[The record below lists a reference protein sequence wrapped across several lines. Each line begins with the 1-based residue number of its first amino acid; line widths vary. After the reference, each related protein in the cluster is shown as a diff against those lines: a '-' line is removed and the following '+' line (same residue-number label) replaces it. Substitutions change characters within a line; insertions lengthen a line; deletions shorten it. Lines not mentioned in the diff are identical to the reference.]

1 MRQYPH
7 SLAALALSLVL
18 VRPAAICQTA
28 ITDIPVPTPLSG
40 MLDADVYRGSGNRI
54 HIVGTANGPA
64 SGYWDEYRLLF
75 VVSRDAGGATSTAT
89 FPDTAWRWNDG
100 LHGEEYRFNRAV
112 AVDVQDNVFMFWSKQ
127 YAMLSDI
134 PPFLTLGIPAGK
146 CMKRTPGGT
155 VNLFDLGSS
164 TSPAVALGPDN
175 TAHFAWETI
184 ESVRGDSNFVAYS
197 SRIYYRY
204 LTGTGTLSVP
214 QFVDTG
220 FSPRLASGTPARA
233 HLVWMHGDSSTGASF
248 SLRYRTID
256 AGIPS
261 PAITLKDLVNK
272 PAYLTMGVDSSG
284 VVHVAWTEVRAAN
297 YIKVFLLSLTGPS
310 IHIDSSAIYDPS
322 PGQLRMSVLPNGIVN
337 MIWAAGG
344 GFDSLYYTSTRTL
357 PPFAHVRSFL
367 LPPVY
372 FANALGLFTK
382 SGGSPGCILGDASR
396 IRYLRDLESGSDTS
410 LVMITG
416 VLPHDIA
423 HPVIAGAGDSVWVA
437 YRKSG
442 SQLGLA
448 RFVDGTVD
456 VHEGPSIVRAFHLDQ
471 NYPNPFNPSTT
482 IRYSIGRSGMV
493 TLRVLDILGE
503 EVATLLE
510 TRCEPGNYAVSWDA
524 GNKSSGVY
532 FCKMVAGD
540 FVSVRKMLVVK

>member
-1 MRQYPH
+1 MTRHRH
-7 SLAALALSLVL
+7 SLVTLALALVL
-18 VRPAAICQTA
+18 VGPDALCQTTV
-28 ITDIPVPTPLSG
+28 TDIPVPTPLSG
-40 MLDADVYRGSGNRI
+40 ILDADVYRGSGNRI
-54 HIVGTANGPA
+54 HIVGTANGPS
-64 SGYWDEYRLLF
+64 SGYWDEIRLLF
-75 VVSRDAGGATSTAT
+75 VMSRDPWGATTTTT

-112 AVDVQDNVFMFWSKQ
+112 AVDAQDNVFMFWSKQ

-134 PPFLTLGIPAGK
+134 PPFLTLGTPAGR

-164 TSPAVALGPDN
+164 TSPAIALGPDN

-197 SRIYYRY
+197 GRIFYRY
-204 LTGTGTLSVP
+204 LTGTGILSVP

-220 FSPRLASGTPARA
+220 FTPRLSGSAPARA
-233 HLVWMHGDSSTGASF
+233 HLVWMHGDSSTGALF

-256 AGIPS
+256 AGSPS
-261 PAITLKDLVNK
+261 PVITLKDLVNK
-272 PAYLTMGVDSSG
+272 PAGLTMGVDSAG

-310 IHIDSSAIYDPS
+310 IHIDSSATYDPW
-322 PGQLRMSVLPNGIVN
+322 PGQLRMSVLANGIVN

-344 GFDSLYYTSTRTL
+344 GFDSLYYASTRTL
-357 PPFAHVRSFL
+357 PPFVQVRSFL
-367 LPPVY
+367 LPPFY
-372 FANALGLFTK
+372 FPDALGLFTK
-382 SGGSPGCILGDASR
+382 SGGLPGCILGDASR
-396 IRYLRDLESGSDTS
+396 IRYLRDLESGPDTS

-416 VLPHDIA
+416 VLPLGIA
-423 HPVIAGAGDSVWVA
+423 HPVVAGAGDSVWVA
-437 YRKSG
+437 YIKNG
-442 SQLGLA
+442 YHLGLA

-456 VHEGPSIVRAFHLDQ
+456 VDEGPSTVRAFHLDQ